1 MITREEAVAPP
12 QLTPADFVYLLD
24 GPRQGDTIQAPGH
37 TGKICL
43 GLAANVTPRLGS
55 ELIYEPVQGMKTSE
69 GARCYRLCLPHRDE
83 GHA

>member
-12 QLTPADFVYLLD
+12 QLAPADFIHLLD
-24 GPRQGDTIQAPGH
+24 GPRQGDTIMAPSH

-43 GLAANVTPRLGS
+43 GLAANVKPRLGS

-69 GARCYRLCLPHRDE
+69 GARCYRLVVRQLAAD
-83 GHA
+83 

>member
-12 QLTPADFVYLLD
+12 QLQRADFTYLTD
-24 GPRQGDTIQAPGH
+24 GPRAGETIQAPGH

-55 ELIYEPVQGMKTSE
+55 ELIYGPVQGMKTSE
-69 GARCYRLCLPHRDE
+69 GARCYRLAVPN
-83 GHA
+83 HA